1 MLDQPSMNE
10 IKKRHKKG
18 VALGTGAAR
27 GLAHIGSVEYVRARE
42 CIAKGENAAKEILR
56 MALK

>member
-1 MLDQPSMNE
+1 MNE